1 MRTRVEPAHPHT
13 SYEQPGINVISFHGC
28 PLFGS
33 TLGGGGGAGSRGGA
47 TSLSQ
52 KKLGRSEVNDVSKVT
67 GGPVSED

>member
-1 MRTRVEPAHPHT
+1 MVA
-13 SYEQPGINVISFHGC
+13 
-28 PLFGS
+28 LFSEALWGA
-33 TLGGGGGAGSRGGA
+33 GGGAGSRGGA